1 MPKSTLVKRV
11 SPLPIDNAGSAMQ
24 VLDPETKNTMIVTA
38 TVADTV
44 YLSNMLSYPAVVRLA
59 SDKDGF
65 FGTGEETTNT
75 TKTAS
80 SPIFEK
86 AYQDIY
92 LPAFSKISFKS
103 ATAGAKLYITP
114 TKEA

>member
-38 TVADTV
+38 TAADTV

-65 FGTGEETTNT
+65 FGTGEETTNN
-75 TKTAS
+75 TAS

-86 AYQDIY
+86 TYQDIY